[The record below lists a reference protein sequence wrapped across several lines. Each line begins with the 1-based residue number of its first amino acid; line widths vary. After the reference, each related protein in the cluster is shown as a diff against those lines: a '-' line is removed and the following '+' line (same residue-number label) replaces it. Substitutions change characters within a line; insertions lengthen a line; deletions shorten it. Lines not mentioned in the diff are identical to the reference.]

1 MQLSSSPY
9 VLHAPPISF
18 FSIFTPT
25 ILGEEHKSLSSLL
38 CSFLHSPVTS
48 SHLGPNI
55 LLNIEFSNTLN
66 VRKRPSFIFIQNN
79 WHNYSSVQLNLW
91 WGTRLRSWLRHCPT
105 SRKVAGSIPD
115 GGIEIF
121 HWHNPSVRTM
131 ALGLTQPLTEMSTRN
146 VSWGWRWPVRRADNP
161 STFMCRLSWNL
172 GASTSWNPKGLS
184 WPVMGLLYPLYIAY
198 DLHFWIANWKTK
210 DSVPNDSNSL
220 STNRKIRIQ
229 TIIILS
235 VISNGCVVWFLF
247 WRE

>member
-1 MQLSSSPY
+1 MGQIPSWEAKWFLASQEITHILWNLNVHFHTRKCPSILSQLNPVHAPTSRRSILILSSHLHLGLPGGLFSSGFSMKTLSLPFLSPIWDTCPAY
-9 VLHAPPISF
+9 LILLYL
-18 FSIFTPT
+18 ITRT
-25 ILGEEHKSLSSLL
+25 ILVEEYKSLSSLL

-146 VSWGWRWPVRRADNP
+146 ISWGVKMAG
-161 STFMCRLSWNL
+161 S
-172 GASTSWNPKGLS
+172 
-184 WPVMGLLYPLYIAY
+184 
-198 DLHFWIANWKTK
+198 
-210 DSVPNDSNSL
+210 
-220 STNRKIRIQ
+220 
-229 TIIILS
+229 
-235 VISNGCVVWFLF
+235 
-247 WRE
+247 